1 MPHTLLKLLMTGL
14 SPPTCEGNMIDVAD
28 IKPSVLSALTVFIM
42 VAVTVPLAK
51 YVLNRWPLPGVT
63 PLVNSI

>member
-51 YVLNRWPLPGVT
+51 YVFNRWPLPGVT

>member
-1 MPHTLLKLLMTGL
+1 
-14 SPPTCEGNMIDVAD
+14 MIDVAD
-28 IKPSVLSALTVFIM
+28 IKPSVLSALTIFVM

-51 YVLNRWPLPGVT
+51 YVFNRWPLPGVT